1 MGALRRVQRAVQ
13 LVAALGVAGG
23 ALALVAWCP
32 RPIVL
37 ASYATR
43 LEGRSAS
50 QIHNAALAARSL
62 DGQVIGP
69 GDAFSFGATV
79 GPWTADMGFD
89 KAPVSY
95 EGELV
100 LAYGGGVCQ
109 TSTTFYNAA
118 LAGGLEILERHPHQW
133 PPKYV
138 APGRDA
144 AVAYGEVDL
153 RVRNPYDFPITIRA
167 ATDRQSV
174 HVSLL
179 ADRRP
184 PFRVR
189 VVQSIRGVDAPS
201 VVIHYDARYARGV
214 RRTDV
219 AGRPGIQVTTSREFI
234 EGDRVVRRELVSHDR
249 YEPVNT
255 VMGIGTGPTG
265 IPVR

>member
-1 MGALRRVQRAVQ
+1 MGALRRAQRALQ

-23 ALALVAWCP
+23 ALAFGAWCP
-32 RPIVL
+32 RPVVL
-37 ASYATR
+37 GSYATS

-50 QIHNAALAARSL
+50 QIHNSTLAALSL
-62 DGQVIGP
+62 DGRTIGP
-69 GDAFSFGATV
+69 GDEFSFGTAV
-79 GPWTADMGFD
+79 GPWTADMGFG

-118 LAGGLEILERHPHQW
+118 LAAGLQILERYPHQW
-133 PPKYV
+133 PPRYV
-138 APGRDA
+138 PPGRDA

-153 RVRNPYDFPITIRA
+153 RVRNPHDFPITVSARA
-167 ATDRQSV
+167 DRHSLRI
-174 HVSLL
+174 SLL
-179 ADRRP
+179 AEHRP
-184 PFRVR
+184 PLRVR
-189 VVQSIRGVDAPS
+189 IVQSIRGVEAPS
-201 VVIHYDARYARGV
+201 VVIHPDARYARGI

-219 AGRPGIQVTTSREFI
+219 AGRPGISVTTTREFL

-255 VMGIGTGPTG
+255 LIGVGTGRTG
-265 IPVR
+265 FPVR